1 MFHVNPD
8 ELTILSAAIS
18 RVRDQLDGTRD
29 LVADCTPALGS
40 DVVAAALEHFASGW
54 RDGRKQIA
62 SEVGALSEMLAQA
75 AATYIE
81 TDGDLAA
88 AIPGA
93 S

>member
-8 ELTILSAAIS
+8 ELAILSAAIS
-18 RVRDQLDGTRD
+18 SVRDRLDGTRD
-29 LVADCTPALGS
+29 LVHDCSGALGS

-62 SEVGALSEMLAQA
+62 TEVGALSEMLAQA
-75 AATYIE
+75 ATNYTR
-81 TDGDLAA
+81 TDSDLAA